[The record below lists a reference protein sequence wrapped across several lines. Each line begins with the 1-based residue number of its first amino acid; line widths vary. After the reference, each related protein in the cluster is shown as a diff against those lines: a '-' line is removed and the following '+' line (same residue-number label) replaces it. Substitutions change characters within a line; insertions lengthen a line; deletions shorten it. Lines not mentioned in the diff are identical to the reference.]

1 MISLKFPYR
10 KEVKYIMK
18 FSIDSLLQDAQQR
31 KASDLLITV
40 GATPKCRVN
49 GDLIDMGYEPPMPED
64 MEAIILPI
72 VPKRLMDTLISTGEV
87 DFSYSISNIGR
98 YRVNIFRQRGSY
110 ALVIR
115 IINTLIPS
123 AEELGLPQPVVELT
137 RKKKGLV
144 LVTGPTGSGRS
155 TTLACLLDII
165 NTNYSSH
172 IITLEDPI
180 EYLHKHKKSIVNQRE
195 IGTDSQSFA
204 NALRV
209 VLREDPDVILVGE
222 LRDLETISIAIM
234 AAESGH
240 LVFSSL
246 YTVGAVNTI
255 ERMIDVFPPHQQ
267 QLIRV
272 QLASVLE
279 GVISKQLIPTAD
291 GEGRVAAYEI
301 LIPNPTIR
309 SLIKEG
315 KNHQIASM
323 IQNDRKLG
331 MQMMDDSIYELYLN
345 GSINK
350 EQALAFSQDL
360 STMEKK
366 IY

>member
-1 MISLKFPYR
+1 
-10 KEVKYIMK
+10 MK
-18 FSIDSLLQDAQQR
+18 VSIDCLLQDAQQR
-31 KASDLLITV
+31 KASDLLISV
-40 GATPKCRVN
+40 GTSPKCRVN
-49 GDLIDMGYEPPMPED
+49 GMLVDMGYEAATPED
-64 MEAIILPI
+64 VEAIILSL
-72 VPKRLMDTLISTGEV
+72 VPERFMDTLVSTGEV
-87 DFSYSISNIGR
+87 DFSYSKSNIGR

-115 IINTLIPS
+115 IINTVIPS
-123 AEELGLPQPVVELT
+123 AQELGLPPSVIELT

-195 IGTDSQSFA
+195 IGTDSLSYS

-209 VLREDPDVILVGE
+209 LLREDPDIILVGE

-255 ERMIDVFPPHQQ
+255 ERVIDVFPPHQQ

-291 GEGRVAAYEI
+291 GEGRAAAYEI
-301 LIPNPTIR
+301 LLPNPTIR
-309 SLIKEG
+309 SLIMEG
-315 KNHQIASM
+315 KYQQIDSL
-323 IQNDRKLG
+323 IQTNKKLG
-331 MQMMDDSIYELYLN
+331 MQLMDDSIYELYLK
-345 GSINK
+345 GIINK
-350 EQALAFSQDL
+350 DQALAFAQDL